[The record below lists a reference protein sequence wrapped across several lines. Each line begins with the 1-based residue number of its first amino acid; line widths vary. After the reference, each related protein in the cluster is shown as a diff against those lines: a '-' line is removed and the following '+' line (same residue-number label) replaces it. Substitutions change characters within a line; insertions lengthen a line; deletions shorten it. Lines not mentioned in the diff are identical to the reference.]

1 MTARNTAIV
10 LMGVSG
16 AGKSTIGV
24 RLAQKLHREFLEG
37 DSFHPLANVE
47 KMSRGA
53 PLDDDDRL
61 PWLTAIAAAIDA
73 ARQAGRQLVVTCS
86 ALKRSYRTILSA
98 GHDDVAFVYLRGG
111 RELIAERL
119 ALRAGH
125 FMPPKLLD
133 SQFAA
138 LEEPAGDERPVIVAI
153 EDTPDQIV
161 SALAVMFA
169 ADLRT

>member
-1 MTARNTAIV
+1 MAHNTAIV

-24 RLAQKLHREFLEG
+24 RLAQKLRRAFLEG
-37 DSFHPLANVE
+37 DTFHPPANVE
-47 KMSRGA
+47 KMRQSV

-73 ARQAGRQLVVTCS
+73 ARREQRQVIVTCS
-86 ALKRSYRTILSA
+86 ALKRAYRTILSA
-98 GHDDVAFVYLRGG
+98 GHDDVAFVYLKGDKD
-111 RELIAERL
+111 LIAERL
-119 ALRAGH
+119 GVRSGH

-138 LEEPAGDERPVIVAI
+138 LEEPMSDEHSVTMSVD
-153 EDTPDQIV
+153 DTPDRIV
-161 SALAVMFA
+161 GAIAVMFA
-169 ADLRT
+169 PGART